1 LEKREENREKEIKFI
16 ILEEAG
22 REGKKERRGLY
33 EKRNYSLLGQDIIAS
48 EKI

>member
-22 REGKKERRGLY
+22 REKKK
-33 EKRNYSLLGQDIIAS
+33 KREGGFKRKGIIHYLV
-48 EKI
+48 KL

>member
-22 REGKKERRGLY
+22 REKRREKGALRGKG
-33 EKRNYSLLGQDIIAS
+33 NYSLLGQDIIAS

>member
-22 REGKKERRGLY
+22 REKK
-33 EKRNYSLLGQDIIAS
+33 KREGGFKRKGIIHCLV
-48 EKI
+48 KI